1 MINRLVIGVE
11 NQNLEK
17 EINDS
22 SEIGTNIK
30 LYLDSLRN
38 IPLLTQEEECELMKK
53 IEKGDKQARQDMITH
68 NLRLVV
74 SIAKKYQTQMELLDL
89 IQEGNIGLMKAL
101 DKFDYTKEYKFS
113 TYATWWIR
121 QSISRAIADKKRTV
135 RLPVHVVDKLSRI
148 KRELAK
154 YESKYGKAPSR
165 KELAEITGYD
175 QELLDTYYLLNTDTV
190 SLDMPSKPS
199 EMGEEM
205 DPIGEIIEDKTIAGV
220 EDSAINNM
228 LNEEIMAILPKIL
241 KPVEVEVIQKRFGFN
256 GETRMTLEEIGQQR
270 GVTRERIRQIEATAI
285 AKLKAS
291 RKTKD
296 LKEYLSAI

>member
-1 MINRLVIGVE
+1 MISVD

-17 EINDS
+17 EIKDS

-175 QELLDTYYLLNTDTV
+175 QELLDTYYQLNTDTV

-205 DPIGEIIEDKTIAGV
+205 DPIGEIIEDKSTAGV
-220 EDSAINNM
+220 EDSVINNM

-270 GVTRERIRQIEATAI
+270 GVTRERIRQIEAMAI

>member
-1 MINRLVIGVE
+1 MISVD

-17 EINDS
+17 EIKDS

-30 LYLDSLRN
+30 LYLDSIRN

-53 IEKGDKQARQDMITH
+53 IEKGDKQARQDMIIH

-154 YESKYGKAPSR
+154 YESKYGKTPSR
-165 KELAEITGYD
+165 KELAEITGCD
-175 QELLDTYYLLNTDTV
+175 QESLDTYYLLNTDTV
-190 SLDMPSKPS
+190 SLDMPSKPP
-199 EMGEEM
+199 EMGAEM
-205 DPIGEIIEDKTIAGV
+205 DPIGEIIEDKTTAGV
-220 EDSAINNM
+220 
-228 LNEEIMAILPKIL
+228 
-241 KPVEVEVIQKRFGFN
+241 
-256 GETRMTLEEIGQQR
+256 
-270 GVTRERIRQIEATAI
+270 
-285 AKLKAS
+285 
-291 RKTKD
+291 
-296 LKEYLSAI
+296 

>member
-1 MINRLVIGVE
+1 ME

-154 YESKYGKAPSR
+154 YESKYGKTPSR

-205 DPIGEIIEDKTIAGV
+205 DPIGEIIEDKSTAGV
-220 EDSAINNM
+220 EDSVINNM

-270 GVTRERIRQIEATAI
+270 GVTRERIRQIEAMAI

>member
-1 MINRLVIGVE
+1 ME

-165 KELAEITGYD
+165 KKLAEITGYD
-175 QELLDTYYLLNTDTV
+175 QELLDTYYQLNTDTV

-205 DPIGEIIEDKTIAGV
+205 DPIGEIIEDKSTAGV

-270 GVTRERIRQIEATAI
+270 GVTRERIRQIEAMAI

-296 LKEYLSAI
+296 LKEYLSAM

>member
-1 MINRLVIGVE
+1 ME

-53 IEKGDKQARQDMITH
+53 IEKGDKQARQDMIIH

-154 YESKYGKAPSR
+154 YESKYGKTPSR

-199 EMGEEM
+199 EMGKEM
-205 DPIGEIIEDKTIAGV
+205 DPIGEIIEDKSTAGV
-220 EDSAINNM
+220 EDSVINNM
-228 LNEEIMAILPKIL
+228 LNEEIMAILPKVL

-270 GVTRERIRQIEATAI
+270 GVTRERIRQIEAMAI

>member
-1 MINRLVIGVE
+1 ME

-205 DPIGEIIEDKTIAGV
+205 NPIGEIIEDKTIAGV

-270 GVTRERIRQIEATAI
+270 GVTRERIRQIEAMAI

-296 LKEYLSAI
+296 LKEYLSAM

>member
-1 MINRLVIGVE
+1 M
-11 NQNLEK
+11 EK

-175 QELLDTYYLLNTDTV
+175 QELLDTYYQLNTDTV

-270 GVTRERIRQIEATAI
+270 GVTRERIRQIEAMAI

-296 LKEYLSAI
+296 LKEYLSAM

>member
-1 MINRLVIGVE
+1 MISVD

-175 QELLDTYYLLNTDTV
+175 QELLDTYYQLNTDTV

-205 DPIGEIIEDKTIAGV
+205 DPIGEIIEDKSTAGV
-220 EDSAINNM
+220 EDSVINNM

-270 GVTRERIRQIEATAI
+270 GVTRERIRQIEAMAI

-296 LKEYLSAI
+296 LKEYLSAM

>member
-1 MINRLVIGVE
+1 ME

-175 QELLDTYYLLNTDTV
+175 QELLDTYYQLNTDTV

>member
-1 MINRLVIGVE
+1 MIGVE

-270 GVTRERIRQIEATAI
+270 GVTRERIRQIEAMAI

>member
-1 MINRLVIGVE
+1 ME

-148 KRELAK
+148 KRELEK

-175 QELLDTYYLLNTDTV
+175 QELLDTYYQLNTDTV

-270 GVTRERIRQIEATAI
+270 GVTRERIRQIEAMAI

-296 LKEYLSAI
+296 LKEYLSAM

>member
-1 MINRLVIGVE
+1 ME

-53 IEKGDKQARQDMITH
+53 IVKGDKQARQDMITH

-175 QELLDTYYLLNTDTV
+175 QELLDTYYQLNTDTV

-205 DPIGEIIEDKTIAGV
+205 DPIGEIIEDKSTAGV
-220 EDSAINNM
+220 EDSVINNM

-270 GVTRERIRQIEATAI
+270 GVTRERIRQIEAMAI

>member
-1 MINRLVIGVE
+1 MISVD

-17 EINDS
+17 EIKDS

-30 LYLDSLRN
+30 LYLDSIRN

-53 IEKGDKQARQDMITH
+53 IEKGDKQARQDMIIH

-154 YESKYGKAPSR
+154 YESKYGKTPSR

-175 QELLDTYYLLNTDTV
+175 QELLDTYYQLNTDTV

-205 DPIGEIIEDKTIAGV
+205 DPIGEIIEDKSTAGV
-220 EDSAINNM
+220 EDSVINNM

-270 GVTRERIRQIEATAI
+270 GVTRERIRQIEAMAI

>member
-1 MINRLVIGVE
+1 MISVD

-199 EMGEEM
+199 EMGKEM
-205 DPIGEIIEDKTIAGV
+205 DPIGEIIEDKSTAGV
-220 EDSAINNM
+220 EDSVINNM

-241 KPVEVEVIQKRFGFN
+241 TPVEVEVIQKRFGFN

-270 GVTRERIRQIEATAI
+270 GVTRERIRQIEAKAI

>member
-1 MINRLVIGVE
+1 MIGVE

-17 EINDS
+17 EIKDS

-30 LYLDSLRN
+30 LYLDSIRN

-270 GVTRERIRQIEATAI
+270 GVTRERIRQIEAMAI

>member
-1 MINRLVIGVE
+1 M
-11 NQNLEK
+11 EK

-154 YESKYGKAPSR
+154 YESKYGKTPSR

-175 QELLDTYYLLNTDTV
+175 QGLLDTYYLLNTDTV

-270 GVTRERIRQIEATAI
+270 GVTRERIRQIEAMAI

>member
-1 MINRLVIGVE
+1 ME

-17 EINDS
+17 EIKDS

-154 YESKYGKAPSR
+154 YESKYGKTPSR

-205 DPIGEIIEDKTIAGV
+205 DPIGEIIEDKSTAGV
-220 EDSAINNM
+220 EDSVINNM

-270 GVTRERIRQIEATAI
+270 GVTRERIRQIEAMAI

>member
-1 MINRLVIGVE
+1 M
-11 NQNLEK
+11 EK

-199 EMGEEM
+199 EMGKEM
-205 DPIGEIIEDKTIAGV
+205 DPIGEIIEDKSTAGV
-220 EDSAINNM
+220 EDSVINNM

-270 GVTRERIRQIEATAI
+270 GVTRERIRQIEAMAI

>member
-1 MINRLVIGVE
+1 ME

-17 EINDS
+17 EIKDS

-135 RLPVHVVDKLSRI
+135 HLPVHVVDKLSRI

-154 YESKYGKAPSR
+154 YESKYGKTPSR

-205 DPIGEIIEDKTIAGV
+205 DPIGEIIEDKSTAGV
-220 EDSAINNM
+220 EDSVINNM

-270 GVTRERIRQIEATAI
+270 GVTRERIRQIEAKAI

>member
-1 MINRLVIGVE
+1 M
-11 NQNLEK
+11 EK
-17 EINDS
+17 EIKDS

-30 LYLDSLRN
+30 LYLDSIRN

-154 YESKYGKAPSR
+154 YESKYGKTPSR

-199 EMGEEM
+199 EMGKEM
-205 DPIGEIIEDKTIAGV
+205 DPIGEIIEDKSTAGV
-220 EDSAINNM
+220 EDSVINNM

-256 GETRMTLEEIGQQR
+256 VETRMTLEEIGQQR
-270 GVTRERIRQIEATAI
+270 GVTRERIRQIEAMAI

>member
-1 MINRLVIGVE
+1 ME

-270 GVTRERIRQIEATAI
+270 GVTRERIRQIEAMAI

-296 LKEYLSAI
+296 LKEYLSAM

>member
-1 MINRLVIGVE
+1 MIGVE

-154 YESKYGKAPSR
+154 YESKYGKTPSR

-175 QELLDTYYLLNTDTV
+175 QELLDTYYLLNTDMV

-270 GVTRERIRQIEATAI
+270 GVTRERIRQIEAMAI

>member
-1 MINRLVIGVE
+1 ME

-154 YESKYGKAPSR
+154 YESKYGKTPSR

-175 QELLDTYYLLNTDTV
+175 QKLLDTYYLLNTDTV

-270 GVTRERIRQIEATAI
+270 GVTRERIRQIEAMAI

>member
-1 MINRLVIGVE
+1 MISVD

-74 SIAKKYQTQMELLDL
+74 SIAKKYQKQMELLDL

-154 YESKYGKAPSR
+154 YESKYGKTPSR

-205 DPIGEIIEDKTIAGV
+205 DPIGEIIEDKSTAGV
-220 EDSAINNM
+220 EDSVINNM

-270 GVTRERIRQIEATAI
+270 GVTRERIRQIEAMAI

>member
-1 MINRLVIGVE
+1 M
-11 NQNLEK
+11 EK
-17 EINDS
+17 EIKDS

-30 LYLDSLRN
+30 LYLDSIRN

-154 YESKYGKAPSR
+154 YESKYGKTPSR

-199 EMGEEM
+199 EMGKEM
-205 DPIGEIIEDKTIAGV
+205 DPIGEIIEDKSTAGV
-220 EDSAINNM
+220 EDSVINNM

-270 GVTRERIRQIEATAI
+270 GVTRERIRQIEAMAI

>member
-1 MINRLVIGVE
+1 MISVD

-175 QELLDTYYLLNTDTV
+175 QELLDTYYQLNTDTV

-205 DPIGEIIEDKTIAGV
+205 DPIGEIIEDKSTAGV
-220 EDSAINNM
+220 EDSVINNM

-270 GVTRERIRQIEATAI
+270 GVTRERIRQIEAMAI

>member
-1 MINRLVIGVE
+1 M
-11 NQNLEK
+11 EK

-154 YESKYGKAPSR
+154 YESKYGKTPSR

-199 EMGEEM
+199 EMGKEM
-205 DPIGEIIEDKTIAGV
+205 DPIGEIIEDKSTAGV
-220 EDSAINNM
+220 EDSVINNM
-228 LNEEIMAILPKIL
+228 LNEEIMAILPKVL

-270 GVTRERIRQIEATAI
+270 GVTRERIRQIEAMAI

>member
-1 MINRLVIGVE
+1 ME

-38 IPLLTQEEECELMKK
+38 IPLLTQEEERELMKK

-154 YESKYGKAPSR
+154 YESKYGKTPSR

-270 GVTRERIRQIEATAI
+270 GVTRERIRQIEAMAI

>member
-1 MINRLVIGVE
+1 ME

-154 YESKYGKAPSR
+154 YESKYGKTPSR

-205 DPIGEIIEDKTIAGV
+205 DPIGEIIEDKSTAGV
-220 EDSAINNM
+220 EDSVINNM

-270 GVTRERIRQIEATAI
+270 GVTRERIRQIEAMAI

-296 LKEYLSAI
+296 LKEYLSAM

>member
-1 MINRLVIGVE
+1 ME

-38 IPLLTQEEECELMKK
+38 IPLLTQKEECELMKK

>member
-1 MINRLVIGVE
+1 M
-11 NQNLEK
+11 
-17 EINDS
+17 
-22 SEIGTNIK
+22 
-30 LYLDSLRN
+30 
-38 IPLLTQEEECELMKK
+38 
-53 IEKGDKQARQDMITH
+53 
-68 NLRLVV
+68 
-74 SIAKKYQTQMELLDL
+74 
-89 IQEGNIGLMKAL
+89 
-101 DKFDYTKEYKFS
+101 
-113 TYATWWIR
+113 
-121 QSISRAIADKKRTV
+121 

-175 QELLDTYYLLNTDTV
+175 QELLDTYYQLNTDTV

-205 DPIGEIIEDKTIAGV
+205 DPIGEIIEDKSTAGV
-220 EDSAINNM
+220 EDSVINNM

-270 GVTRERIRQIEATAI
+270 GVTRERIRQIEAMAI

>member
-1 MINRLVIGVE
+1 M
-11 NQNLEK
+11 EK
-17 EINDS
+17 EIKDS

-30 LYLDSLRN
+30 LYLDSIRN

-53 IEKGDKQARQDMITH
+53 IEKGDKQARQDMIIH

-154 YESKYGKAPSR
+154 YESKYGKTPSR

-199 EMGEEM
+199 EMGKEM
-205 DPIGEIIEDKTIAGV
+205 DPIGEIIEDKSTAGV
-220 EDSAINNM
+220 EDSVINNM

-270 GVTRERIRQIEATAI
+270 GVTRERIRQIEAMAI

>member
-1 MINRLVIGVE
+1 VE

>member
-1 MINRLVIGVE
+1 ME
-11 NQNLEK
+11 N
-17 EINDS
+17 EIKDS

-30 LYLDSLRN
+30 LYLDSIRN

-53 IEKGDKQARQDMITH
+53 IEKGDKQARQDMIIH

-154 YESKYGKAPSR
+154 YESKYGKTPSR

-199 EMGEEM
+199 EMGKEM

-228 LNEEIMAILPKIL
+228 LNEEIMAILPKVL

-270 GVTRERIRQIEATAI
+270 GVTRERIRQIEAMAI

>member
-1 MINRLVIGVE
+1 MISVD

-17 EINDS
+17 EIKDS

-30 LYLDSLRN
+30 LYLDSIRN

-154 YESKYGKAPSR
+154 YESKYGKTPSR

-199 EMGEEM
+199 EMGKEM
-205 DPIGEIIEDKTIAGV
+205 DPIGEIIEDKSTAGV
-220 EDSAINNM
+220 EDSVINNM

-270 GVTRERIRQIEATAI
+270 GVTRERIRQIEAMAI

>member
-1 MINRLVIGVE
+1 MISVD

-199 EMGEEM
+199 EMGKEM
-205 DPIGEIIEDKTIAGV
+205 DPIGEIIEDKSTAGV
-220 EDSAINNM
+220 EDSVINNM

-270 GVTRERIRQIEATAI
+270 GVTRERIRQIEAMAI

-296 LKEYLSAI
+296 LKEYLSAM

>member
-1 MINRLVIGVE
+1 MIGVE

-175 QELLDTYYLLNTDTV
+175 QELLDTYYQLNTDTV

-270 GVTRERIRQIEATAI
+270 GVTRERIRQIEAMAI

>member
-1 MINRLVIGVE
+1 ME

-38 IPLLTQEEECELMKK
+38 IPRLTQEEECELMKK

-270 GVTRERIRQIEATAI
+270 GVTRERIRQIEAMAI

-296 LKEYLSAI
+296 LKEYLSAM